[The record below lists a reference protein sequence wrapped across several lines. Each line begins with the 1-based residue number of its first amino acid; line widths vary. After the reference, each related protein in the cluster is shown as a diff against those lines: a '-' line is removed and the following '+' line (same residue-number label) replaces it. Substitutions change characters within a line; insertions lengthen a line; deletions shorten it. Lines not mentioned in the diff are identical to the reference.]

1 MVDFA
6 YTLATWKEFCLAT
19 LLYPVLMVRVSYF
32 YYEGRSTGVE
42 SLPERRGNGLENPGS
57 GGVSSPS
64 AEISRDSLDFE
75 ILN

>member
-1 MVDFA
+1 MEGHFRA
-6 YTLATWKEFCLAT
+6 GESF
-19 LLYPVLMVRVSYF
+19 LLLLRSG
-32 YYEGRSTGVE
+32 GRSTGVE
-42 SLPERRGNGLENPGS
+42 SLPERRGNGLENPDS